1 MKVSQFTRD
10 VLANRRQQRDMLR
23 DKWELVGDNG
33 GKLWELDRGYRT
45 NCIIKD
51 VKIAVNGK
59 QLWVKI
65 GPA

>member
-1 MKVSQFTRD
+1 
-10 VLANRRQQRDMLR
+10 MLR